1 MTATPDTEPAT
12 TEQDGG
18 SYDVVII
25 GAGFSGLGAAYRIAE
40 RNPGVRYVVLER
52 RERIGGTWDLFR
64 YPGVRSDSSIFSLSW
79 PWEPWT
85 RKEGVADGD
94 HIREY
99 MEDTARK
106 RGILPHIHFGTH
118 VDSADWDSTTDTWTV
133 HVTENGARKTYKV
146 TGTIKQG
153 ISSENAK
160 KITKLI
166 RDDGPKTVKTQI
178 QGDDVRVTSK
188 KRDDLQAVIAMLK
201 SADLDVALQFVNYR

>member
-1 MTATPDTEPAT
+1 MTATPDTEPVPA
-12 TEQDGG
+12 EQDGG

-52 RERIGGTWDLFR
+52 RDRIGGTWDLFR

-106 RGILPHIHFGTH
+106 RGILPHIHFSTH
-118 VDSADWDSTTDTWTV
+118 VQSADWDSATDTWTV
-133 HVTENGARKTYKV
+133 HVTENGA
-146 TGTIKQG
+146 TGANDLPRPLRVLRVRLLQLRRGLHPRLPRPGDVQG
-153 ISSENAK
+153 HRSCIRSS
-160 KITKLI
+160 
-166 RDDGPKTVKTQI
+166 GPKTSTTPA
-178 QGDDVRVTSK
+178 R
-188 KRDDLQAVIAMLK
+188 R
-201 SADLDVALQFVNYR
+201 